1 MTNTDLAVPFD
12 KRLQEFGV
20 DDIFEAGKYRELLDA
35 KRPVVITV
43 WKDEQTVEMVD
54 DHVTQLQAL
63 KLLSRIRKRFD
74 DKKEQQINIFKNKIF
89 IVKSPEINYVQD
101 FDNEIEAEIEE
112 VSEDTQEN
120 ELELLMAQIA

>member
-1 MTNTDLAVPFD
+1 
-12 KRLQEFGV
+12 
-20 DDIFEAGKYRELLDA
+20 
-35 KRPVVITV
+35 
-43 WKDEQTVEMVD
+43 MVD

>member
-43 WKDEQTVEMVD
+43 
-54 DHVTQLQAL
+54 
-63 KLLSRIRKRFD
+63 
-74 DKKEQQINIFKNKIF
+74 
-89 IVKSPEINYVQD
+89 
-101 FDNEIEAEIEE
+101 
-112 VSEDTQEN
+112 
-120 ELELLMAQIA
+120 